1 MLIDPVPIRP
11 AGRGSRLAGL
21 LSVATTVG
29 ALVAVLALAQPSST
43 SPAALGGTAPAG
55 GSSGPPTQRPD
66 VADAET
72 TALPGHAFSLPVRTV
87 GETLAGRRSGE
98 IAVGLVAVSGY
109 LSVNPL
115 AVDCAG
121 SPAGLPAAF
130 CRRWAAMSA
139 TVSSSAGPR
148 LPSLIPPGTPLP
160 PGIATAGGPPWRT
173 YDAPPASRA
182 VVIGRFVEPRAPSCP
197 AAGRRCDDAFVVE
210 RIAWADGLWRER
222 ILILDPTLPDAPI
235 GVPARHAQVIASR
248 EADRGE
254 AILTEALLGLNLLRL
269 VDRAAADAAAATTRG
284 PVWYIRSVASARVG
298 SGQRLVAWV
307 VIDDASGFI
316 LATGP
321 PGTD

>member
-11 AGRGSRLAGL
+11 AGRGTRLVRL

-43 SPAALGGTAPAG
+43 SPDALGGSAPAG
-55 GSSGPPTQRPD
+55 GSSEPPNHRLD
-66 VADAET
+66 VAGAER
-72 TALPGHAFSLPVRTV
+72 TALPSHAFTLAVRTV
-87 GETLAGRRSGE
+87 GKTLAGRRSGE
-98 IAVGLVAVSGY
+98 ITVGLVAVSGY

-115 AVDCAG
+115 AVECAG
-121 SPAGLPAAF
+121 SPARLPAAF
-130 CRRWAAMSA
+130 CRRSAAMSA

-182 VVIGRFVEPRAPSCP
+182 VVIGRFVEPQAPSC
-197 AAGRRCDDAFVVE
+197 ADGTRCDDAFVVE
-210 RIAWADGLWRER
+210 RVAWADGSWRER
-222 ILILDPTLPDAPI
+222 ILVRDPMLPNAPI
-235 GVPARHAQVIASR
+235 GVPARQAQVIASR

-254 AILTEALLGLNLLRL
+254 AILTQAFLGPNLLRL
-269 VDRAAADAAAATTRG
+269 VDRAAADAAAASTRG

-307 VIDDASGFI
+307 VIDDASGFV

-321 PGTD
+321 PATD

>member
-11 AGRGSRLAGL
+11 AGRGTRLVRL

-43 SPAALGGTAPAG
+43 SPAALGGSAPAG
-55 GSSGPPTQRPD
+55 GPSEPPNHRLD
-66 VADAET
+66 VAGAEP

-98 IAVGLVAVSGY
+98 ITVGLVAVSGY
-109 LSVNPL
+109 MWVNPL
-115 AVDCAG
+115 ARDCGA
-121 SPAGLPAAF
+121 SPSGLPAAF
-130 CRRWAAMSA
+130 CRRPAAMSA
-139 TVSSSAGPR
+139 TVSSSIGPR
-148 LPSLIPPGTPLP
+148 LPSVIPPGTPLP
-160 PGIATAGGPPWRT
+160 LAIATGVAPPWQA
-173 YDAPPASRA
+173 YDAPRASRA

-197 AAGRRCDDAFVVE
+197 DGIRCDDTFVVE
-210 RIAWADGLWRER
+210 RVAWADGLWRER
-222 ILILDPTLPDAPI
+222 ILVRDPMLPDAPI
-235 GVPARHAQVIASR
+235 GVPARQAQVIASR

-254 AILTEALLGLNLLRL
+254 AILTQAFLGLNLLRL
-269 VDRAAADAAAATTRG
+269 VDRAAADAAAASTRG

-307 VIDDASGFI
+307 VIDDASGFV

-321 PGTD
+321 PATD